1 MPPKVDAEISNIIQT
16 LNHPQRLSLHPFLRG
31 VLVFHLKTFIQ
42 EETDRLIAMDT
53 SRRCDPTPSGS
64 SGSSGSSG
72 CSGHA
77 RPPKPP
83 PPPRIGGFHSQCRFL
98 SSCPFPTPPPPPA
111 PPFAVYPIPCSS
123 TAPPPTRTPYPW
135 RLKSKP
141 REPNTP

>member
-16 LNHPQRLSLHPFLRG
+16 LNRPQRLSLLNHVTHPFLRG

-77 RPPKPP
+77 PPPKP
-83 PPPRIGGFHSQCRFL
+83 PPPRIGGFIPNAASFPPA
-98 SSCPFPTPPPPPA
+98 PFPPPPR
-111 PPFAVYPIPCSS
+111 PPFAVYLHSLLKHG
-123 TAPPPTRTPYPW
+123 PTTNSNSLP
-135 RLKSKP
+135 LASKA
-141 REPNTP
+141 